1 MEHGTARKPLV
12 RHDDQAEHEPTAAH
26 ASPEQP
32 LASTVL
38 TLKLPL
44 TSILNA
50 GPEDG
55 TGTMVPENL
64 ALPSAH
70 FLPGR
75 LLAAATKDQP
85 ADLTC
90 IRTNTRAW
98 MLQTPA
104 HGR

>member
-1 MEHGTARKPLV
+1 
-12 RHDDQAEHEPTAAH
+12 
-26 ASPEQP
+26 
-32 LASTVL
+32 L

-50 GPEDG
+50 GPGDG

-75 LLAAATKDQP
+75 LAAATKDQP

-90 IRTNTRAW
+90 SWTNARAW

-104 HGR
+104 HADDR